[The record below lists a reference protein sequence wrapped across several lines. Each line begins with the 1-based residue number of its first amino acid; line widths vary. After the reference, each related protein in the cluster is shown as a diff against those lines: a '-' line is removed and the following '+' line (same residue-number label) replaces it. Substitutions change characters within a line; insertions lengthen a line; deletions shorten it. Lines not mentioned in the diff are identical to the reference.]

1 MAKTKKEIKVKEP
14 VRIREKVL
22 DGGTIS
28 LYLDMYHKG
37 NRKKEGLK
45 LYIIP
50 ETTPAAKLQNKNTR
64 KLAEQ
69 IKAQR
74 ILDIQ
79 KDGLVDWEKLKK
91 SRTTL
96 LSWLE
101 DFVTC
106 DEKLSPSS
114 VRPKRNAKDRVK
126 EYLASIGKP
135 DLLLSE
141 VDKEFS
147 RGFVAFL
154 RTCKIYKGKK
164 TMSDTTAR
172 LLMYRIIE
180 AMNKAVVEGLIPS
193 NPFKALDSKE
203 KPKIRT
209 ARREFLTVEE
219 LKVLIKT
226 PCRYDIV
233 KKAFLFSCFTG
244 LRYSD
249 MKSLRWSE
257 IHTTADGKA
266 RYIEHRQVKTKKTVT
281 IPLSDE
287 ALRWMPEQQEGID
300 QVFYELKISPGTV
313 EDVLKEWM
321 KDCKI
326 DKHITYH
333 CSRHTAATTL
343 LTLGANLYVVSKLL
357 GHSSIQMTEV
367 YAKIV
372 DQKKVETM
380 NLVNNLFTKPSAKTE
395 EKTEAQTANSI

>member
-50 ETTPAAKLQNKNTR
+50 ETSPAAKLQNKNTR

-141 VDKEFS
+141 VDKEFC

-193 NPFKALDSKE
+193 NPFKALEAKE
-203 KPKIRT
+203 KPKMKNG
-209 ARREFLTVEE
+209 RREFLTVDE

-249 MKSLRWSE
+249 MKSLKWSE

-287 ALRWMPEQQEGID
+287 ALRWMPMQIEGID
-300 QVFYELKISPGTV
+300 QVFHELKISPGTV

-321 KDCKI
+321 KECKI

-380 NLVNNLFTKPSAKTE
+380 NLVNNLFTNPAATPA
-395 EKTEAQTANSI
+395 AQTVNAI

>member
-50 ETTPAAKLQNKNTR
+50 DTSPAAKLQNRNTR

-79 KDGLVDWEKLKK
+79 KDGLVDWAKLKK

-106 DEKLSPSS
+106 DEKLSPSG

-126 EYLASIGKP
+126 EYLTSIGKQ

-141 VDKEFS
+141 VDKDFC

-203 KPKIRT
+203 KPKIKNV
-209 ARREFLTVEE
+209 RREFLTVEE
-219 LKVLIKT
+219 LKVLINT

-287 ALRWMPEQQEGID
+287 ALRWMPKQTDGID
-300 QVFYELKISPGTV
+300 QVFHELSISPGTV

-380 NLVNNLFTKPSAKTE
+380 NLVNNLFTNPAANPA
-395 EKTEAQTANSI
+395 AQTVNAI

>member
-1 MAKTKKEIKVKEP
+1 MAKKKKEIKVKEP

-22 DGGTIS
+22 GDGTIS

-45 LYIIP
+45 LYLIP
-50 ETTPAAKLQNKNTR
+50 ETSPTAKQQNKNTR
-64 KLAEQ
+64 RLAEQ

-96 LSWLE
+96 VSWLE

-106 DEKLSPSS
+106 EAQLSPSGVVS
-114 VRPKRNAKDRVK
+114 KRNAKVRVE

-135 DLLLSE
+135 DLRLSE
-141 VDKEFS
+141 VDREFC
-147 RGFVAFL
+147 RGFVTFL
-154 RTCKIYKGKK
+154 RTCKSHKGKE
-164 TMSDTTAR
+164 TISETTAR
-172 LLMYRIIE
+172 LLMYRIAA
-180 AMNKAVVEGLIPS
+180 AMDKAVIEGLIPN
-193 NPFKALDSKE
+193 NPFRALDAKE
-203 KPKIRT
+203 KPKIR
-209 ARREFLTVEE
+209 ASRREFLTVEE
-219 LKVLIKT
+219 LKVLINT
-226 PCRYDIV
+226 PCRFDIV
-233 KKAFLFSCFTG
+233 KRAFLFSCFTG

-249 MKSLRWSE
+249 MKSLLWSE
-257 IHTTADGKA
+257 VHTAADGKTL
-266 RYIEHRQVKTKKTVT
+266 YIEHRQVKTKKTVT
-281 IPLSDE
+281 IPLSEE
-287 ALRWMPEQQEGID
+287 ALRWIPKQVDGID
-300 QVFYELKISPGTV
+300 RVFHELKVSTSTV
-313 EDVLKEWM
+313 EMVLKEWM

-343 LTLGANLYVVSKLL
+343 LTLGANLYVVSKLM

-380 NLVNNLFTKPSAKTE
+380 NLVNNLFTNPAASPE
-395 EKTEAQTANSI
+395 PLTANAI

>member
-22 DGGTIS
+22 EGGTIS
-28 LYLDMYHKG
+28 LYLDMYYKG

-50 ETTPAAKLQNKNTR
+50 ETSPATKLQNKNTR

-106 DEKLSPSS
+106 EEQLSPSS
-114 VRPKRNAKDRVK
+114 ARSKRNAKARVE
-126 EYLASIGKP
+126 EYLTSIGKP
-135 DLLLSE
+135 DMLLSE
-141 VDKEFS
+141 VDRDFC
-147 RGFVAFL
+147 RGFVTFL
-154 RTCKIYKGKK
+154 RTCKYNKGKK
-164 TMSDTTAR
+164 TLSNTTAR
-172 LLMYRIIE
+172 LLMIRIAA

-193 NPFKALDSKE
+193 NPFKSLEAKE
-203 KPKIRT
+203 KPKRTT

-226 PCRYDIV
+226 PCRLDIV

-249 MKSLRWSE
+249 MKSLLWSE
-257 IHTTADGKA
+257 VHTAADGKSL
-266 RYIEHRQVKTKKTVT
+266 YIEHRQVKTKNTVT

-287 ALRWMPEQQEGID
+287 ALRWMPKQKEGID
-300 QVFYELKISPGTV
+300 LVFHEMKISTSTLGV
-313 EDVLKEWM
+313 ILKEWM

-357 GHSSIQMTEV
+357 GHRSIQMTEV

-380 NLVNNLFTKPSAKTE
+380 NLVNNLFTSPASK
-395 EKTEAQTANSI
+395 TANAI

>member
-1 MAKTKKEIKVKEP
+1 MAKKKKEIKVKEP

-22 DGGTIS
+22 EDGTIS

-64 KLAEQ
+64 RLAEQ

-79 KDGLVDWEKLKK
+79 KDGLVDWDKLKK
-91 SRTTL
+91 SRITL
-96 LSWLE
+96 VSWLE
-101 DFVTC
+101 DFVTG
-106 DEKLSPSS
+106 EAQLSPSGVIS
-114 VRPKRNAKDRVK
+114 KRNAKVRVE

-135 DLLLSE
+135 DLRLSE
-141 VDKEFS
+141 VDREFC

-154 RTCKIYKGKK
+154 RTCKSRRGKE
-164 TMSDTTAR
+164 TISETTAR
-172 LLMYRIIE
+172 LLMYRIAA
-180 AMNKAVVEGLIPS
+180 AMDKAVIEGLIPN
-193 NPFKALDSKE
+193 NPFCALEAKE
-203 KPKIRT
+203 KPKIR
-209 ARREFLTVEE
+209 ASRREFLTVEE
-219 LKVLIKT
+219 LKVLINT
-226 PCRYDIV
+226 PCRCDMV

-249 MKSLRWSE
+249 MKSLLWSE
-257 IHTTADGKA
+257 VHTAADGKTL
-266 RYIEHRQVKTKKTVT
+266 YIEHRQVKTKKTVT
-281 IPLSDE
+281 IPLSEE
-287 ALRWMPEQQEGID
+287 ALRWMPKQVNGIG
-300 QVFYELKISPGTV
+300 QVFHELKVSTGTV

-343 LTLGANLYVVSKLL
+343 LTLGANLYVVSKLM

-380 NLVNNLFTKPSAKTE
+380 NLVNNLFTNPAASSE
-395 EKTEAQTANSI
+395 FQTANAI

>member
-1 MAKTKKEIKVKEP
+1 MAKKKKEIKVKEP

-22 DGGTIS
+22 GDGTIS

-50 ETTPAAKLQNKNTR
+50 ETSPAAKLQNINTR

-69 IKAQR
+69 VKAQR

-96 LSWLE
+96 MSWLE
-101 DFVTC
+101 DYVTC
-106 DEKLSPSS
+106 EEQLSPSS
-114 VRPKRNAKDRVK
+114 VISKRNAKVRVE

-135 DLLLSE
+135 DLRLAD
-141 VDKEFS
+141 VDREFC

-154 RTCKIYKGKK
+154 RTCKAHRGKE
-164 TMSDTTAR
+164 TISDTTAR
-172 LLMYRIIE
+172 LLMSRIAA

-193 NPFKALDSKE
+193 NPFRALEAKE
-203 KPKIRT
+203 KPKI
-209 ARREFLTVEE
+209 AASRREFLTVEE
-219 LKVLIKT
+219 LKVLINT
-226 PCRYDIV
+226 PCRCDIV

-249 MKSLRWSE
+249 MKSLLWSE
-257 IHTTADGKA
+257 VHTAADGKTQ
-266 RYIEHRQVKTKKTVT
+266 YIEHRQVKTKKTVT

-287 ALRWMPEQQEGID
+287 ALRWMPRQEDGID
-300 QVFYELKISPGTV
+300 KVFHGLRVSTSTV
-313 EDVLKEWM
+313 EAVLKEWV
-321 KDCKI
+321 KVCKI
-326 DKHITYH
+326 DKRITYH

-343 LTLGANLYVVSKLL
+343 LTLGANLYVVSKLM

-380 NLVNNLFTKPSAKTE
+380 NLVNNLFTNPAAKQE
-395 EKTEAQTANSI
+395 DQTAKAI

>member
-1 MAKTKKEIKVKEP
+1 MAKKKKEIKVKEP

-22 DGGTIS
+22 EDGTIS

-64 KLAEQ
+64 RLAEQ

-79 KDGLVDWEKLKK
+79 KDGLVDWDKLKK
-91 SRTTL
+91 SRITL
-96 LSWLE
+96 VSWLE

-106 DEKLSPSS
+106 EAQLSPSGVIS
-114 VRPKRNAKDRVK
+114 KRNAKVRVE

-135 DLLLSE
+135 DKRLSD
-141 VDKEFS
+141 VDKEFC

-154 RTCKIYKGKK
+154 RTCKSHRGKE
-164 TMSDTTAR
+164 TISDTTAR
-172 LLMYRIIE
+172 LLMSRVAA
-180 AMNKAVVEGLIPS
+180 AMNKAVVEGLIQS
-193 NPFKALDSKE
+193 NPFKALESKE
-203 KPKIRT
+203 KPKIT
-209 ARREFLTVEE
+209 ASRREFLTVEE
-219 LKVLIKT
+219 LKVLINT
-226 PCRYDIV
+226 PCRCDMV

-249 MKSLRWSE
+249 MRSLLWSE
-257 IHTTADGKA
+257 VHTAADGKT
-266 RYIEHRQVKTKKTVT
+266 RYIEHKQVKTKKTVT
-281 IPLSDE
+281 IPLSEE
-287 ALRWMPEQQEGID
+287 ALRWMPKQVDGID
-300 QVFYELKISPGTV
+300 RVFHDLQVSTSTV
-313 EDVLKEWM
+313 EVILKEWM

-333 CSRHTAATTL
+333 CRRHTAATTL
-343 LTLGANLYVVSKLL
+343 LTLGANLYVVSKLM

-380 NLVNNLFTKPSAKTE
+380 NLVNNLLTKPASK
-395 EKTEAQTANSI
+395 TANAI

>member
-1 MAKTKKEIKVKEP
+1 MAKKKKEIKVKEP

-22 DGGTIS
+22 GDGTIS

-64 KLAEQ
+64 RLAEQ

-91 SRTTL
+91 SRITL
-96 LSWLE
+96 VSWLE

-106 DEKLSPSS
+106 EAQLSPSGVIS
-114 VRPKRNAKDRVK
+114 KRNAKVRVE

-135 DLLLSE
+135 DLRLSE
-141 VDKEFS
+141 VDREFC

-154 RTCKIYKGKK
+154 RTCKSHRGKE
-164 TMSDTTAR
+164 TISETTAR
-172 LLMYRIIE
+172 LLMYRIAA
-180 AMNKAVVEGLIPS
+180 AMDKAVVEGLIPN
-193 NPFKALDSKE
+193 NPFRALDAKE
-203 KPKIRT
+203 KPKIR
-209 ARREFLTVEE
+209 ASRREFLTVEE
-219 LKVLIKT
+219 LKVLINT
-226 PCRYDIV
+226 PCRFDIV
-233 KKAFLFSCFTG
+233 KRAFLFSCFTG

-249 MKSLRWSE
+249 MKSLLWSE
-257 IHTTADGKA
+257 VHTAADGKTL
-266 RYIEHRQVKTKKTVT
+266 YIEHRQVKTKKTVT
-281 IPLSDE
+281 IPLSEE
-287 ALRWMPEQQEGID
+287 ALRWMPKQVDGID
-300 QVFYELKISPGTV
+300 QVFHELKISTGTV

-343 LTLGANLYVVSKLL
+343 LTLGANLYVVSKLM

-380 NLVNNLFTKPSAKTE
+380 NLVNNLFTHPAASPE
-395 EKTEAQTANSI
+395 SQTANAI

>member
-1 MAKTKKEIKVKEP
+1 MKEMAKRKKEIKVKEP

-22 DGGTIS
+22 GDGTIS

-64 KLAEQ
+64 RLAEQ

-91 SRTTL
+91 FRTTL
-96 LSWLE
+96 VSWLE

-106 DEKLSPSS
+106 EAQLSPSGVVS
-114 VRPKRNAKDRVK
+114 KRNAKVRVE

-135 DLLLSE
+135 DLRLSE
-141 VDKEFS
+141 VDREFC

-154 RTCKIYKGKK
+154 RTCKSHRGKE
-164 TMSDTTAR
+164 TISETTAR
-172 LLMYRIIE
+172 LLMYRIAA
-180 AMNKAVVEGLIPS
+180 AMDKAVVEGLIPN
-193 NPFKALDSKE
+193 NPFRVLEAKE
-203 KPKIRT
+203 KPKIR
-209 ARREFLTVEE
+209 ASRREFLTVEE
-219 LKVLIKT
+219 LKVLINT
-226 PCRYDIV
+226 PCRCDIV
-233 KKAFLFSCFTG
+233 KRAFLFSCFTG

-249 MKSLRWSE
+249 MKSLLWSE
-257 IHTTADGKA
+257 IHTTADGKTL
-266 RYIEHRQVKTKKTVT
+266 YIEHRQVKTKKTVT

-287 ALRWMPEQQEGID
+287 ALRWMPKQVDGID
-300 QVFYELKISPGTV
+300 QVFHELKISTGTV

-343 LTLGANLYVVSKLL
+343 LTLGANLYVVSKLM
-357 GHSSIQMTEV
+357 GHSCIQMTEV

-372 DQKKVETM
+372 DQKKFETM
-380 NLVNNLFTKPSAKTE
+380 NLVNNLFTNPAASPE
-395 EKTEAQTANSI
+395 SQTANAF

>member
-1 MAKTKKEIKVKEP
+1 MAKRKKEIKVKEP

-22 DGGTIS
+22 GDGTIS

-50 ETTPAAKLQNKNTR
+50 ETSPAAKLQNINTR

-69 IKAQR
+69 VKAQR

-91 SRTTL
+91 SRITL
-96 LSWLE
+96 VSWLE

-106 DEKLSPSS
+106 EAQLSPSGVTS
-114 VRPKRNAKDRVK
+114 KRNAKVRVE

-135 DLLLSE
+135 DLRLAD
-141 VDKEFS
+141 VDREFC

-154 RTCKIYKGKK
+154 RTCKSHRGKE
-164 TMSDTTAR
+164 TISDTTAR
-172 LLMYRIIE
+172 LLMSRVAA

-193 NPFKALDSKE
+193 NPFKALESKE
-203 KPKIRT
+203 KPKIR
-209 ARREFLTVEE
+209 ASRREFLTVDE
-219 LKVLIKT
+219 LKVLINI
-226 PCRYDIV
+226 PCRCDIV

-249 MKSLRWSE
+249 MKSLLWSE
-257 IHTTADGKA
+257 VHTAADGKT

-281 IPLSDE
+281 IPLSEE
-287 ALRWMPEQQEGID
+287 ALRWMPKQVDGID
-300 QVFYELKISPGTV
+300 RVFHELKVSTSTV
-313 EDVLKEWM
+313 EVILKEWV

-343 LTLGANLYVVSKLL
+343 LTLGANLYVVSKLM

-380 NLVNNLFTKPSAKTE
+380 NLVNSLFTTPTAKTD
-395 EKTEAQTANSI
+395 TQTAKAI

>member
-28 LYLDMYHKG
+28 LYLDMYYKG

-50 ETTPAAKLQNKNTR
+50 ETSPAAKLQNKNTR

-106 DEKLSPSS
+106 EEKLSPSS

-126 EYLASIGKP
+126 EYLTSIGKQ

-141 VDKEFS
+141 VDKDFC

-164 TMSDTTAR
+164 TMRDTTAR

-193 NPFKALDSKE
+193 NPFNSLDSKE
-203 KPKIRT
+203 RPKIRT

-249 MKSLRWSE
+249 MKSLKWSE

-281 IPLSDE
+281 IPLSEE
-287 ALRWMPEQQEGID
+287 ALRWMPEQMEGID
-300 QVFYELKISPGTV
+300 HVFHELKISTGTV

-321 KDCKI
+321 KDCEI

-333 CSRHTAATTL
+333 AARHTAATL
-343 LTLGANLYVVSKLL
+343 AISAGAELYSVSKIL
-357 GHSSIQMTEV
+357 GHRSLVSTQV
-367 YAKIV
+367 YAKV
-372 DQKKVETM
+372 NLEKKMEAV
-380 NLVNNLFTKPSAKTE
+380 NLTKGVFD
-395 EKTEAQTANSI
+395 

>member
-1 MAKTKKEIKVKEP
+1 MAKRKKEIKVKEP

-22 DGGTIS
+22 GDGTIS

-64 KLAEQ
+64 RLAEQ

-91 SRTTL
+91 FRTTL
-96 LSWLE
+96 VSWLE

-106 DEKLSPSS
+106 EAQLSPSGVVS
-114 VRPKRNAKDRVK
+114 KRNAKVRVE

-135 DLLLSE
+135 DLRLSE
-141 VDKEFS
+141 VDREFC

-154 RTCKIYKGKK
+154 RTCKSHRGKE
-164 TMSDTTAR
+164 TISETTAR
-172 LLMYRIIE
+172 LLMYRIAA
-180 AMNKAVVEGLIPS
+180 AMDKAVVEGLIPN
-193 NPFKALDSKE
+193 NPFRVLEAKE
-203 KPKIRT
+203 KPKIR
-209 ARREFLTVEE
+209 ASRREFLTVEE
-219 LKVLIKT
+219 LKVLINT
-226 PCRYDIV
+226 PCRCDIV
-233 KKAFLFSCFTG
+233 KRAFLFSCFTG

-249 MKSLRWSE
+249 MKSLLWSE
-257 IHTTADGKA
+257 IHTTADGKTL
-266 RYIEHRQVKTKKTVT
+266 YIEHRQVKTKKTVT

-287 ALRWMPEQQEGID
+287 ALRWMPKQVDGID
-300 QVFYELKISPGTV
+300 QVFHELKISTGTV

-343 LTLGANLYVVSKLL
+343 LTLGANLYVVSKLM
-357 GHSSIQMTEV
+357 GHSCIQMTEV

-380 NLVNNLFTKPSAKTE
+380 NLVNNLFTNPAASPE
-395 EKTEAQTANSI
+395 SQTANAF

>member
-28 LYLDMYHKG
+28 LYLDMYYKG

-50 ETTPAAKLQNKNTR
+50 GTSATAKLQNKNTR
-64 KLAEQ
+64 MLAEQ

-79 KDGLVDWEKLKK
+79 KDGLVDWEKLKR

-101 DFVTC
+101 VFVTC
-106 DEKLSPSS
+106 DEKLSPSG
-114 VRPKRNAKDRVK
+114 VRPTRNAKDRVK
-126 EYLASIGKP
+126 EYLTSIGKP

-141 VDKEFS
+141 VDKEFC

-172 LLMYRIIE
+172 LLMYRVIE

-203 KPKIRT
+203 KPKIKN

-249 MKSLRWSE
+249 MKSLKWSE

-266 RYIEHRQVKTKKTVT
+266 CYIEHRQVKTKKTVT

-287 ALRWMPEQQEGID
+287 ALRWMPEQIEGID
-300 QVFYELKISPGTV
+300 QVFHELKFSPNTV
-313 EDVLKEWM
+313 EDVLKKWM
-321 KDCKI
+321 KDCNI

-333 CSRHTAATTL
+333 CSRHTAATL
-343 LTLGANLYVVSKLL
+343 AISAGAELYSVSKIL
-357 GHSSIQMTEV
+357 GHRNLVSTQV
-367 YAKIV
+367 YAKV
-372 DQKKVETM
+372 NLEKKMEAV
-380 NLVNNLFTKPSAKTE
+380 NLTKGVFE
-395 EKTEAQTANSI
+395 

>member
-1 MAKTKKEIKVKEP
+1 MAKRKKEIKVKEP

-22 DGGTIS
+22 GDGTIS
-28 LYLDMYHKG
+28 LYLDMYYKG

-96 LSWLE
+96 MSWLE

-106 DEKLSPSS
+106 EEQLSPSGVVS
-114 VRPKRNAKDRVK
+114 KRNAKVRVE

-135 DLLLSE
+135 DLRLSD
-141 VDKEFS
+141 VDREFC
-147 RGFVAFL
+147 RGFVTFL
-154 RTCKIYKGKK
+154 RTCKSHRGKG
-164 TMSDTTAR
+164 TISDTTAR
-172 LLMYRIIE
+172 LLMSRIAA

-193 NPFKALDSKE
+193 NPFRALEAKE
-203 KPKIRT
+203 KPKF
-209 ARREFLTVEE
+209 AASRREFLTVEE
-219 LKVLIKT
+219 LKVLINT
-226 PCRYDIV
+226 PCRCDIV

-249 MKSLRWSE
+249 MRSLLWSE
-257 IHTTADGKA
+257 VHTAADGKTL
-266 RYIEHRQVKTKKTVT
+266 YIEHRQVKTKKTVT
-281 IPLSDE
+281 IPLSEE
-287 ALRWMPEQQEGID
+287 ALRWIPPQEEGKD
-300 QVFYELKISPGTV
+300 KVFHRLKVSTSTV
-313 EDVLKEWM
+313 EAVLKEWM

-343 LTLGANLYVVSKLL
+343 LTLGANLYVVSKLM

-367 YAKIV
+367 YTKIV
-372 DQKKVETM
+372 DQKKVETV
-380 NLVNNLFTKPSAKTE
+380 NLVNSLFTNPAPKTAK
-395 EKTEAQTANSI
+395 AI

>member
-1 MAKTKKEIKVKEP
+1 MAKRKKEIKVKEP

-22 DGGTIS
+22 GDGTIS

-69 IKAQR
+69 VKAQR

-96 LSWLE
+96 VSWLE

-106 DEKLSPSS
+106 EEQLSPSGVIS
-114 VRPKRNAKDRVK
+114 KRNAKVRVE
-126 EYLASIGKP
+126 EYLTSIGKP
-135 DLLLSE
+135 DLLLSD
-141 VDKEFS
+141 VDREFC

-154 RTCKIYKGKK
+154 RTCKSHRGKG
-164 TMSDTTAR
+164 TISDTTAR
-172 LLMYRIIE
+172 LLMSRVAA

-193 NPFKALDSKE
+193 NPFRALEANE
-203 KPKIRT
+203 KPKV
-209 ARREFLTVEE
+209 AASRREFLTVEE
-219 LKVLIKT
+219 LKVLINT
-226 PCRYDIV
+226 PCRCDIV
-233 KKAFLFSCFTG
+233 KRAFLFSCFTG

-249 MKSLRWSE
+249 MKSLLWSE
-257 IHTTADGKA
+257 VHTAADGKTQ
-266 RYIEHRQVKTKKTVT
+266 YIEHRQVKTKKTVT
-281 IPLSDE
+281 IPLSEE
-287 ALRWMPEQQEGID
+287 ALRWMPPQEEGKD
-300 QVFYELKISPGTV
+300 KVFHGLKVSTSTV
-313 EDVLKEWM
+313 EAVLKEWM

-343 LTLGANLYVVSKLL
+343 LTLGANLYVVSKLM

-380 NLVNNLFTKPSAKTE
+380 NLVNNLFTNPAATP
-395 EKTEAQTANSI
+395 APQTANAI

>member
-1 MAKTKKEIKVKEP
+1 MAKRKKEIKVKEP

-22 DGGTIS
+22 GDGTIS

-64 KLAEQ
+64 RLAEQ

-91 SRTTL
+91 SRTKL
-96 LSWLE
+96 VSWLE

-106 DEKLSPSS
+106 EAQLSPSGVVS
-114 VRPKRNAKDRVK
+114 KRNAKVRVE

-135 DLLLSE
+135 DLRLSE
-141 VDKEFS
+141 VDREFC

-154 RTCKIYKGKK
+154 RTCKSHRGKE
-164 TMSDTTAR
+164 TISDTTAR
-172 LLMYRIIE
+172 LLMYRIAA
-180 AMNKAVVEGLIPS
+180 AMDKAVVEGLIPN
-193 NPFKALDSKE
+193 NPFRTLDAKE
-203 KPKIRT
+203 KPKIR
-209 ARREFLTVEE
+209 ASRREFLTVEE
-219 LKVLIKT
+219 LKVLINT
-226 PCRYDIV
+226 PCRFDIV
-233 KKAFLFSCFTG
+233 KRAFLFSCFTG

-249 MKSLRWSE
+249 MKSLLWSE
-257 IHTTADGKA
+257 VHTAADGKTL
-266 RYIEHRQVKTKKTVT
+266 YIEHRQVKTKKTVT

-287 ALRWMPEQQEGID
+287 ALRWMPKQVNGID
-300 QVFYELKISPGTV
+300 QVFHELKVSTGTV

-343 LTLGANLYVVSKLL
+343 LTLGANLYVVSKLM

-380 NLVNNLFTKPSAKTE
+380 NLVNNLFTHPAASPE
-395 EKTEAQTANSI
+395 SQTANAI

>member
-1 MAKTKKEIKVKEP
+1 MAKRKKEIKVKEP

-22 DGGTIS
+22 GDGTIS
-28 LYLDMYHKG
+28 FYLDMYHKG

-79 KDGLVDWEKLKK
+79 KDGLVDWDKLKK

-96 LSWLE
+96 MSWLE
-101 DFVTC
+101 DFVTR
-106 DEKLSPSS
+106 EEQLSPSGVIS
-114 VRPKRNAKDRVK
+114 KRNAKVRVE
-126 EYLASIGKP
+126 EYLASIEKP
-135 DLLLSE
+135 DLLLSD
-141 VDKEFS
+141 VDREFC

-154 RTCKIYKGKK
+154 RTCKSHRGKG
-164 TMSDTTAR
+164 TISDTTAR
-172 LLMYRIIE
+172 LLMSRIAA

-193 NPFKALDSKE
+193 NPFRALEAKE
-203 KPKIRT
+203 KPKF
-209 ARREFLTVEE
+209 AASRREFLTVEE
-219 LKVLIKT
+219 LKVLINT
-226 PCRYDIV
+226 PCRCDIV
-233 KKAFLFSCFTG
+233 KRAFLFSCFTG

-249 MKSLRWSE
+249 MRSLLWSE
-257 IHTTADGKA
+257 VHTAADGKTL
-266 RYIEHRQVKTKKTVT
+266 YIEHRQVKTKKTVT
-281 IPLSDE
+281 IPLSEE
-287 ALRWMPEQQEGID
+287 ALRWMPRHEEGKD
-300 QVFYELKISPGTV
+300 KVFHGLKVSTSTV
-313 EDVLKEWM
+313 EAVLKEWM

-343 LTLGANLYVVSKLL
+343 LTLGANLYVVSKLM

-380 NLVNNLFTKPSAKTE
+380 NLVNSLFTTPVANPE
-395 EKTEAQTANSI
+395 PQTAKAI

>member
-1 MAKTKKEIKVKEP
+1 MAKRKKEIKVKEP

-22 DGGTIS
+22 GDGTIS

-45 LYIIP
+45 LYLIP
-50 ETTPAAKLQNKNTR
+50 ETSPAAKLQNINTR

-79 KDGLVDWEKLKK
+79 KDGLVDWEKLKR

-96 LSWLE
+96 VSWLE
-101 DFVTC
+101 DYVTC
-106 DEKLSPSS
+106 EEQLSPSS
-114 VRPKRNAKDRVK
+114 VISKRNAKVRVE
-126 EYLASIGKP
+126 EYLDSIGKP
-135 DLLLSE
+135 DLRLSE
-141 VDKEFS
+141 VDREFC

-154 RTCKIYKGKK
+154 RTCKSHRGNETI
-164 TMSDTTAR
+164 SDTTAR
-172 LLMYRIIE
+172 LLMSRIAA

-193 NPFKALDSKE
+193 NPFRALEAKE
-203 KPKIRT
+203 KPKI
-209 ARREFLTVEE
+209 AASRREFLTVEE
-219 LKVLIKT
+219 LKVLINT
-226 PCRYDIV
+226 PCRCDIV
-233 KKAFLFSCFTG
+233 KRAFLFSCFTG

-249 MKSLRWSE
+249 MKSLLWSE
-257 IHTTADGKA
+257 IHTAADGKTQ
-266 RYIEHRQVKTKKTVT
+266 YIEHRQVKTKKMVT

-287 ALRWMPEQQEGID
+287 ALRWMPRQEDGID
-300 QVFYELKISPGTV
+300 NVFHRLKVCTSTV
-313 EDVLKEWM
+313 EAVLKEWM

-343 LTLGANLYVVSKLL
+343 LTLGANLYVVSKLM

-380 NLVNNLFTKPSAKTE
+380 NLVNSLFTTQAAKPE
-395 EKTEAQTANSI
+395 PQTAKAI

>member
-1 MAKTKKEIKVKEP
+1 MD
-14 VRIREKVL
+14 R
-22 DGGTIS
+22 
-28 LYLDMYHKG
+28 
-37 NRKKEGLK
+37 
-45 LYIIP
+45 
-50 ETTPAAKLQNKNTR
+50 
-64 KLAEQ
+64 
-69 IKAQR
+69 
-74 ILDIQ
+74 
-79 KDGLVDWEKLKK
+79 EKLKR

-106 DEKLSPSS
+106 EEKLSPSS

-126 EYLASIGKP
+126 EYLTPIGKQ

-141 VDKEFS
+141 VDKEFC

-172 LLMYRIIE
+172 LLMCRVAE

-193 NPFKALDSKE
+193 NPFKSLDAKE
-203 KPKIRT
+203 KPKMKNG
-209 ARREFLTVEE
+209 RREFLTVEE
-219 LKVLIKT
+219 LRGLIKT
-226 PCRYDIV
+226 PCRYNIV

-300 QVFYELKISPGTV
+300 QVFHELKISPGTV

-333 CSRHTAATTL
+333 CSRHTAATL
-343 LTLGANLYVVSKLL
+343 AISAGAELYSVSKIL
-357 GHSSIQMTEV
+357 GHRTLVSTQV
-367 YAKIV
+367 YAKV
-372 DQKKVETM
+372 NLEKKMEAV
-380 NLVNNLFTKPSAKTE
+380 NLTKGVFD
-395 EKTEAQTANSI
+395 

>member
-1 MAKTKKEIKVKEP
+1 MAKRKKEIKVKEP

-22 DGGTIS
+22 GDGTIS

-64 KLAEQ
+64 RLAEQ

-79 KDGLVDWEKLKK
+79 KDGLVDWEKLKR

-96 LSWLE
+96 IAWLE

-106 DEKLSPSS
+106 EAQLSPSGVVS
-114 VRPKRNAKDRVK
+114 KRNAKVRVE
-126 EYLASIGKP
+126 EYLTSIGKP
-135 DLLLSE
+135 DLRLDE
-141 VDKEFS
+141 VDRKFC
-147 RGFVAFL
+147 RDFVAFL
-154 RTCKIYKGKK
+154 RTCKSHRGNEPL
-164 TMSDTTAR
+164 SETTAR
-172 LLMYRIIE
+172 LLMCRISA

-193 NPFKALDSKE
+193 NPFKALEAKE
-203 KPKIRT
+203 KPKIKN

-219 LKVLIKT
+219 LKVLINT
-226 PCRYDIV
+226 PCRCDIV

-249 MKSLRWSE
+249 MKSLLWSE
-257 IHTTADGKA
+257 VHSAADGKTL
-266 RYIEHRQVKTKKTVT
+266 YIEHTQVKTKKTVT
-281 IPLSDE
+281 IPLSEE
-287 ALRWMPEQQEGID
+287 ALRWMPQQVDGID
-300 QVFYELKISPGTV
+300 LVFHELKVCTNTV
-313 EDVLKEWM
+313 EVVLKEWM

-343 LTLGANLYVVSKLL
+343 LTLGANLYVVSKLM

-380 NLVNNLFTKPSAKTE
+380 NLVNDLFTNPAATPIP
-395 EKTEAQTANSI
+395 QTANTI

>member
-1 MAKTKKEIKVKEP
+1 MAKRKKEIKVKEP

-22 DGGTIS
+22 GGGTIS

-64 KLAEQ
+64 RLAEQ

-96 LSWLE
+96 VSWLE

-106 DEKLSPSS
+106 EAQLSPSGVIS
-114 VRPKRNAKDRVK
+114 KRNAKVRVE

-135 DLLLSE
+135 DLRLSE
-141 VDKEFS
+141 VDREFC

-154 RTCKIYKGKK
+154 RTCKSHRGKE
-164 TMSDTTAR
+164 TISETTAR
-172 LLMYRIIE
+172 LLMYRIAA
-180 AMNKAVVEGLIPS
+180 AMDKAVIEGLIPN
-193 NPFKALDSKE
+193 NPFRALEAKE
-203 KPKIRT
+203 KPKIRA

-219 LKVLIKT
+219 LKVLINT
-226 PCRYDIV
+226 PCRFDIV
-233 KKAFLFSCFTG
+233 KRAFLFSCFTG

-249 MKSLRWSE
+249 MKSLLWSE
-257 IHTTADGKA
+257 VHTAADGKTL
-266 RYIEHRQVKTKKTVT
+266 YIEHRQVKTKKTVT

-287 ALRWMPEQQEGID
+287 ALRWMPKQVDGID
-300 QVFYELKISPGTV
+300 RVFHELKISTGTV

-343 LTLGANLYVVSKLL
+343 LTLGANLYVVSKLM
-357 GHSSIQMTEV
+357 GHSCIQMTEV

-380 NLVNNLFTKPSAKTE
+380 NLVNNLFTNPAASPE
-395 EKTEAQTANSI
+395 SQTANAF

>member
-1 MAKTKKEIKVKEP
+1 MKEP

-22 DGGTIS
+22 GDGTIS

-50 ETTPAAKLQNKNTR
+50 ETSPAAKLQNKNTR
-64 KLAEQ
+64 RLAEQ
-69 IKAQR
+69 VKAQR

-91 SRTTL
+91 SRITL
-96 LSWLE
+96 VSWLE

-106 DEKLSPSS
+106 EAQLSPSGVVS
-114 VRPKRNAKDRVK
+114 KRNAKVRVE

-135 DLLLSE
+135 DLRLAD
-141 VDKEFS
+141 VDREFC

-154 RTCKIYKGKK
+154 RTCKSHRGKE
-164 TMSDTTAR
+164 TISDTTAR
-172 LLMYRIIE
+172 LLMARVAA

-193 NPFKALDSKE
+193 NPFKALEAKE
-203 KPKIRT
+203 KPKIR
-209 ARREFLTVEE
+209 ASRREFLTVDE
-219 LKVLIKT
+219 LKVLINT
-226 PCRYDIV
+226 PCRCDIV

-249 MKSLRWSE
+249 MRSLLWSE
-257 IHTTADGKA
+257 VHTAADGET

-281 IPLSDE
+281 IPLSEE
-287 ALRWMPEQQEGID
+287 ALRWMPQQVDGID
-300 QVFYELKISPGTV
+300 RVFHELKVSTSTV
-313 EDVLKEWM
+313 EVVLKEWM

-343 LTLGANLYVVSKLL
+343 LTLGANLYVVSKLM

-380 NLVNNLFTKPSAKTE
+380 NLVNDLFSKPVSK
-395 EKTEAQTANSI
+395 TANAI

>member
-1 MAKTKKEIKVKEP
+1 KEIKVKEP

-22 DGGTIS
+22 GDGTIS

-64 KLAEQ
+64 RLAEQ

-91 SRTTL
+91 FRTTL
-96 LSWLE
+96 VSWLE

-106 DEKLSPSS
+106 EAQLSPSGVVS
-114 VRPKRNAKDRVK
+114 KRNAKVRVE

-135 DLLLSE
+135 DLRLSE
-141 VDKEFS
+141 VDREFC

-154 RTCKIYKGKK
+154 RTCKSHRGKE
-164 TMSDTTAR
+164 TISETTAR
-172 LLMYRIIE
+172 LLMYRIAA
-180 AMNKAVVEGLIPS
+180 AMDKAVVEGLIPN
-193 NPFKALDSKE
+193 NPFRVLEAKE
-203 KPKIRT
+203 KPKIR
-209 ARREFLTVEE
+209 ASRREFLTVEE
-219 LKVLIKT
+219 LKVLINT
-226 PCRYDIV
+226 PCRCDIV
-233 KKAFLFSCFTG
+233 KRAFLFSCFTG

-249 MKSLRWSE
+249 MKSLLWSE
-257 IHTTADGKA
+257 IHTTADGKTL
-266 RYIEHRQVKTKKTVT
+266 YIEHRQVKTKKTVT

-287 ALRWMPEQQEGID
+287 ALRWMPKQVDGID
-300 QVFYELKISPGTV
+300 QVFHELKISTGTV

-343 LTLGANLYVVSKLL
+343 LTLGANLYVVSKLM
-357 GHSSIQMTEV
+357 GHSCIKMTEV

-380 NLVNNLFTKPSAKTE
+380 NLVNNLFTNPAASPE
-395 EKTEAQTANSI
+395 SQTANAF

>member
-1 MAKTKKEIKVKEP
+1 MAKRKKEIKVKEP

-22 DGGTIS
+22 GDGTIS

-50 ETTPAAKLQNKNTR
+50 ETTPAAKQQNKNTR
-64 KLAEQ
+64 RLAEQ

-96 LSWLE
+96 VSWLE

-106 DEKLSPSS
+106 EAQLSPSGVVS
-114 VRPKRNAKDRVK
+114 KRNAKVRVE

-135 DLLLSE
+135 DLRLSE
-141 VDKEFS
+141 VDREFC

-154 RTCKIYKGKK
+154 RTCKSHRGKE
-164 TMSDTTAR
+164 TISDTTAR
-172 LLMYRIIE
+172 LLMYRIAA
-180 AMNKAVVEGLIPS
+180 AMDKAVVEGLIPN
-193 NPFKALDSKE
+193 NPFRALDAKE
-203 KPKIRT
+203 KPKNR
-209 ARREFLTVEE
+209 ASRREFLTVEE
-219 LKVLIKT
+219 LKVLVNT
-226 PCRYDIV
+226 PCRFDIV
-233 KKAFLFSCFTG
+233 KRAFLFSCFTG

-249 MKSLRWSE
+249 MKSLLWSE
-257 IHTTADGKA
+257 VHTAADGKTL
-266 RYIEHRQVKTKKTVT
+266 YIDHRQVKTKKTVT

-287 ALRWMPEQQEGID
+287 ALRWMPKQQEGVD
-300 QVFYELKISPGTV
+300 QVFHELQFSTGTV

-343 LTLGANLYVVSKLL
+343 LTLGANLYVVSKLM

-380 NLVNNLFTKPSAKTE
+380 NLVNRLFTNPAASSE
-395 EKTEAQTANSI
+395 SQTANAI

>member
-1 MAKTKKEIKVKEP
+1 MAKKKKEIKVKEP

-22 DGGTIS
+22 GDGTIS

-64 KLAEQ
+64 RLAEQ

-91 SRTTL
+91 SRITL
-96 LSWLE
+96 VSWLE

-106 DEKLSPSS
+106 EAQLSPSGVIS
-114 VRPKRNAKDRVK
+114 KRNAKVRVE

-135 DLLLSE
+135 DLRLAD
-141 VDKEFS
+141 VDREFC

-154 RTCKIYKGKK
+154 RTCKSHRGKE
-164 TMSDTTAR
+164 TISDTTAR
-172 LLMYRIIE
+172 LLMSRVAA
-180 AMNKAVVEGLIPS
+180 AMNKAVVEGLIPT
-193 NPFKALDSKE
+193 NPFNALEAKE
-203 KPKIRT
+203 KPKI
-209 ARREFLTVEE
+209 AASRREFLTVEE
-219 LKVLIKT
+219 LKVLINT
-226 PCRYDIV
+226 PCRCDIV
-233 KKAFLFSCFTG
+233 KRAFLFSCFTG

-249 MKSLRWSE
+249 MKSLLWSE
-257 IHTTADGKA
+257 IHTAADGKTL
-266 RYIEHRQVKTKKTVT
+266 YIEHRQVKTKKTVT
-281 IPLSDE
+281 IPLSEE
-287 ALRWMPEQQEGID
+287 ALRWMPKQVDGID
-300 QVFYELKISPGTV
+300 YVFHELKISTGTV
-313 EDVLKEWM
+313 EVILKEWM

-343 LTLGANLYVVSKLL
+343 LTLGANLYVVSKLM

-380 NLVNNLFTKPSAKTE
+380 NLVNNLFTNPAASPE
-395 EKTEAQTANSI
+395 SQTANAI

>member
-1 MAKTKKEIKVKEP
+1 MKEMAKRKKEIKVKEP

-22 DGGTIS
+22 GDGTIS

-64 KLAEQ
+64 RLAEQ

-91 SRTTL
+91 FRTTL
-96 LSWLE
+96 VSWLE

-106 DEKLSPSS
+106 EAQLSPSGVVS
-114 VRPKRNAKDRVK
+114 KRNAKVRVE

-135 DLLLSE
+135 DLRLSE
-141 VDKEFS
+141 VDREFC

-154 RTCKIYKGKK
+154 RTCKSHRGKE
-164 TMSDTTAR
+164 TISETTAR
-172 LLMYRIIE
+172 LLMYRIAA
-180 AMNKAVVEGLIPS
+180 AMDKAVVEGLIPN
-193 NPFKALDSKE
+193 NPFRVLEAKE
-203 KPKIRT
+203 KPKIR
-209 ARREFLTVEE
+209 ASRREFLTVEE
-219 LKVLIKT
+219 LKVLINT
-226 PCRYDIV
+226 PCRCDIV
-233 KKAFLFSCFTG
+233 KRAFLFSCFTG

-249 MKSLRWSE
+249 MKSLLWSE
-257 IHTTADGKA
+257 IHTTADGKTL
-266 RYIEHRQVKTKKTVT
+266 YIEHRQVKTKKTVT

-287 ALRWMPEQQEGID
+287 ALRWMPKQVDGID
-300 QVFYELKISPGTV
+300 RVFHELKISTGTV

-343 LTLGANLYVVSKLL
+343 LTLGANLYVVSKLM
-357 GHSSIQMTEV
+357 GHSCIQMTEV

-380 NLVNNLFTKPSAKTE
+380 NLVNNLFTNPAASPE
-395 EKTEAQTANSI
+395 SQTANAF

>member
-1 MAKTKKEIKVKEP
+1 MDKRKKEIKVKEP

-22 DGGTIS
+22 GDGTIS

-50 ETTPAAKLQNKNTR
+50 ETSPAAKLQNINTR

-69 IKAQR
+69 VKAQR

-79 KDGLVDWEKLKK
+79 KDGLVDWEKLKN

-96 LSWLE
+96 ISWLE
-101 DFVTC
+101 DYVTC
-106 DEKLSPSS
+106 EELLSPSS
-114 VRPKRNAKDRVK
+114 VISKRNAKVRVE

-135 DLLLSE
+135 DLRLAD
-141 VDKEFS
+141 VDREFC

-154 RTCKIYKGKK
+154 RTCKAHRGKE
-164 TMSDTTAR
+164 TISDTTAR
-172 LLMYRIIE
+172 LLMSRIAA
-180 AMNKAVVEGLIPS
+180 AMNKAVVEGLIPT
-193 NPFKALDSKE
+193 NPFRALEAKE
-203 KPKIRT
+203 KPKI
-209 ARREFLTVEE
+209 AASRREFLTVEE
-219 LKVLIKT
+219 LKVLINT
-226 PCRYDIV
+226 PCRCDIV

-249 MKSLRWSE
+249 MKSLLWSE
-257 IHTTADGKA
+257 IHTAADGKTQ
-266 RYIEHRQVKTKKTVT
+266 YIEHRQVKTKKTVT
-281 IPLSDE
+281 IPLSEE
-287 ALRWMPEQQEGID
+287 ALRWMPRQEDGID
-300 QVFYELKISPGTV
+300 KVFHGLKVSTSTV
-313 EDVLKEWM
+313 EAVLKEWM

-343 LTLGANLYVVSKLL
+343 LTLGANLYVVSKLM

-380 NLVNNLFTKPSAKTE
+380 NLVNNLFTTPAVKPE
-395 EKTEAQTANSI
+395 PQTAKAI